1 MQRVLIPSARVLIL
15 LLEDLVEDLGD
26 GEGAVAFEQLHGNQ
40 KALLPSGMSSER
52 WQRHIGDQIRPWS
65 AFMVPRSGHQNLN

>member
-26 GEGAVAFEQLHGNQ
+26 GEGAVAFEQLHGDQ

-52 WQRHIGDQIRPWS
+52 WQHHINTWVIKSDPGVFSWCLDPVI
-65 AFMVPRSGHQNLN
+65 